1 MVMVVQ
7 GLSFD
12 LSRPCGLIDADADE
26 LECVHTC
33 NQKSVEFTGKCKSV
47 GYDCLVHVSPLSG
60 NVCFPHIMSFR
71 LSGLKQEY
79 GWNAVRICVGELDA
93 PMYKFDSQ
101 WFALDDTCVI
111 TLCLWDF
118 QLDFYVEK
126 DNDEPPIWLG
136 KLEEWTRFETNT
148 GMLLY
153 SSFPLQ
159 PGDLPKDVPSI
170 SLAMMVGNRAEIIAP
185 WKTRAYAAHQALRG
199 LTATDDAAGCV
210 YA

>member
-7 GLSFD
+7 TLSFD
-12 LSRPCGLIDADADE
+12 LTKPSGLINGDAE
-26 LECVHTC
+26 LVCIPWY
-33 NQKSVEFTGKCKSV
+33 QKSISFGRSLCAKSV

-101 WFALDDTCVI
+101 WFALDETCVI

-118 QLDFYVEK
+118 KLDFYVEK
-126 DNDEPPIWLG
+126 DNNEQPIWLG
-136 KLEEWTRFETNT
+136 KLEEWTRVETNT

-153 SSFPLQ
+153 SSFPMQ
-159 PGDLPKDVPSI
+159 PCDLPKNLPSI